1 MAKNEQDTDAPTP
14 HRRISRRLT
23 PAQYAQ
29 WRPLIEVA
37 RNVGIGVSGTRG
49 VGKSTLLFLIT
60 WLDAIIYDR
69 PLVAILPISQVF
81 DLFAT
86 QVSLRHPKEQAT
98 IWPKVRYVPMSGYQV
113 VPNSPVSEWYVT
125 P

>member
-1 MAKNEQDTDAPTP
+1 MAKKTSRTP
-14 HRRISRRLT
+14 RRRINRMLT
-23 PAQYAQ
+23 PEEYRQ

-37 RNVGIGVSGTRG
+37 RNVGVGVTGTRG

-60 WLDAIIYDR
+60 WLDAIIYDK

-86 QVSLRHPKEQAT
+86 QVSLLHPKEQAK
-98 IWPKVRYVPMSGYQV
+98 IWPTVRYVPMSGYQV
-113 VPNSPVSEWYVT
+113 EPDS
-125 P
+125 